1 MPGIMFQDVVSP
13 RARSNRKWYTL
24 PLSFLVHTVVLAVLI
39 VVPLIATDTLPRP
52 RALLQFVTPF
62 VPVVPS
68 PPPIRVLRHRRPR
81 TAQAGAPVVAPAD
94 DRRRIGRD
102 LRTGRRRHRRHRK
115 HRGRTST
122 WASSLSMRLLPLRLR
137 RPAPI
142 VVGGNIKPPT
152 RTRYVPP
159 QYPDIAR
166 SARVEG
172 VVIIEAIIGTDGKVE
187 QARVLRS
194 KPLLDEAALAAVRAW
209 EYTPTLLNGRPT
221 PVIMT
226 VTVQFSLR

>member
-1 MPGIMFQDVVSP
+1 MPGIMFQDVVCP

-24 PLSFLVHTVVLAVLI
+24 PLSFFVHTIVLAVLI
-39 VVPLIATDTLPRP
+39 AVPLMATDVPRP

-68 PPPIRVLRHRRPR
+68 PPPVRRAVPSPTIQA
-81 TAQAGAPVVAPAD
+81 TAGTPVVAPTT
-94 DRRRIGRD
+94 IGVEPGVIFEPGD
-102 LRTGRRRHRRHRK
+102 VATG
-115 HRGRTST
+115 GIESI
-122 WASSLSMRLLPLRLR
+122 AGAIDVGQIGVDP
-137 RPAPI
+137 PPPVAAAPPEPVI
-142 VVGGNIKPPT
+142 VGGNIKPPT

-209 EYTPTLLNGRPT
+209 EYTPTLLNSRPV
-221 PVIMT
+221 PVLMT
-226 VTVQFSLR
+226 VTVQFSLK

>member
-13 RARSNRKWYTL
+13 RSRSNRKWYTL
-24 PLSFLVHTVVLAVLI
+24 PLSFVVHTVVLAVLI
-39 VVPLIATDTLPRP
+39 VVPLIATTDLLPTP

-68 PPPIRVLRHRRPR
+68 PPVLRSAPSSAAQG
-81 TAQAGAPVVAPAD
+81 TAAAPVVAPAT
-94 DRRRIGRD
+94 IGVESGVIFEPGD
-102 LRTGRRRHRRHRK
+102 VA
-115 HRGRTST
+115 TSGIET
-122 WASSLSMRLLPLRLR
+122 IAGTIAVGQITVD
-137 RPAPI
+137 APPPVAAARSGPI
-142 VVGGNIKPPT
+142 EVGGNIKAPT
-152 RTRYVPP
+152 RTRFMPP

-172 VVIIEAIIGTDGKVE
+172 VVIIEAIIGSDGKVE

-209 EYTPTLLNGRPT
+209 EYTPTLLNDRPV

>member
-13 RARSNRKWYTL
+13 RSRSNRKWYTL
-24 PLSFLVHTVVLAVLI
+24 PLSFVVHTVVLAVLI
-39 VVPLIATDTLPRP
+39 VVPLIATDLLPRP
-52 RALLQFVTPF
+52 RAMLQFVTPF

-68 PPPIRVLRHRRPR
+68 PPPILRAAPRRPR
-81 TAQAGAPVVAPAD
+81 RSTAAAPVVAPAT
-94 DRRRIGRD
+94 IGVEPGVIFEPGD
-102 LRTGRRRHRRHRK
+102 VATGGIESIAGAIDVGQITVDAPPPVAAARS
-115 HRGRTST
+115 G
-122 WASSLSMRLLPLRLR
+122 
-137 RPAPI
+137 PI
-142 VVGGNIKPPT
+142 VVGGNIKAPT

-166 SARVEG
+166 SVRVEG
-172 VVIIEAIIGTDGKVE
+172 VVIIEAIIGSDGKVE

-209 EYTPTLLNGRPT
+209 EYTPTLLNDRPV